1 MLKLWRRY
9 LASLH
14 VSFCILKQS
23 HYGETCVICLKVLKV
38 VPCKHGLA
46 LQCHDATVQYCTYR
60 LLEITSLFASTLK
73 EKSRSHTSE
82 NLHNIKD
89 RFTEDIFNV
98 LRHMA
103 LALCRSHDSEALTG
117 LQWVLVTFPTSY
129 SVYLF
134 VRFYIPSVRR
144 QWFLLKAENSSKL
157 ENHLIKHFDAFGT
170 NDIFAVKVDD
180 YLLCPPTSRVKAH
193 EVRSSHAVFEHR
205 MENVSTDGLSWFHN
219 ERSWNNVG
227 TEEFLWDLDYNPI
240 DDLMGSMHEPDNI
253 LSANEISREYEDIV
267 VADKSFEASNH
278 VRGISIEELK
288 CQSPGFG
295 TSNNVDNCIGS
306 AESTTTGVLD
316 AHFKTRICPPEMHQ
330 TRLDFQVTT
339 GYVKLGNSE
348 CCDQENLGQIDTKP
362 STSLQEDKKNDH
374 CSCSPRWKISGKR
387 FKKVIKN
394 GQ

>member
-193 EVRSSHAVFEHR
+193 EV
-205 MENVSTDGLSWFHN
+205 L
-219 ERSWNNVG
+219 
-227 TEEFLWDLDYNPI
+227 